1 MKEFIKFFGLGG
13 ISTLVDYAIYFVMIT
28 LGLDYVIAI
37 VFGYASGFWV
47 NYSAGRKYV
56 FTEGTK
62 TQGNHSEFIRVFLI
76 AFVGLLLNILIV
88 NLLSVSVYHLDFEY
102 SRALAI
108 IIVFVYNYVARKM
121 FVYH

>member
-13 ISTLVDYAIYFVMIT
+13 ISTVVDYAIYFVMIT
-28 LGLDYVIAI
+28 LGLDYVVSI

-56 FTEGTK
+56 FTEGSK
-62 TQGNHSEFIRVFLI
+62 TETSHSEFIRVFII
-76 AFVGLLLNILIV
+76 AFIGLLLNILIV
-88 NLLSVSVYHLDFEY
+88 NLLSVSLYNLDFEY
-102 SRALAI
+102 SRAVAI
-108 IIVFVYNYVARKM
+108 IIVFVYNYVARKL